1 MSLYLVEV
9 PLQGRNEAEIA
20 EALDQVARA
29 LAGDGEIIEVQV
41 GVEAERAF
49 LVAQAADAARVAEAV
64 QSAGLA
70 VENAKEVRL
79 VGAELDQVKAQAGK
93 ANYLVEWNLPAGLT
107 MDQYLQ
113 RKKEKSVHYAE
124 VPEIQFERTYVCTD
138 MSKCL
143 CFYDSPNEEL
153 VKKARELV
161 EAPIDSLTSVKRVGA

>member
-9 PLQGRNEAEIA
+9 PLEGRSETQITG
-20 EALDQVARA
+20 ALDEVARA
-29 LAGDGEIIEVQV
+29 LGGDGEIIEVQV
-41 GVEAERAF
+41 GLEAGRAF
-49 LVAQAADAARVAEAV
+49 LVADASGLDRVEAAVEA
-64 QSAGLA
+64 AGLK

-79 VGAELDQVKAQAGK
+79 VGAELDQVKARAGK

-107 MDQYLQ
+107 MEQYLQ

-124 VPEIQFERTYVCTD
+124 VPEISFERTYVCTD

-153 VKKARELV
+153 VRKARELV
-161 EAPIDSLTSVKRVGA
+161 QAPIDSLTTVKRVGA